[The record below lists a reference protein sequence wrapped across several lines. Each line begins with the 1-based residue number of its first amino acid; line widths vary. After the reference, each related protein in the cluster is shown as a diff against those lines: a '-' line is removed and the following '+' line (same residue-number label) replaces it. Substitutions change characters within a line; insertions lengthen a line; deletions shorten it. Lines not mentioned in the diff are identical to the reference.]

1 MLAVVG
7 DLIEDI
13 VVWSDGR
20 LRRGTDN
27 QAQIFR
33 VRGGSAANVAA
44 FAASRRPSRFIG
56 CVGDDPAGDQLVT
69 QLAAEGVEVCV
80 QRRGTTGAIVILIE
94 ADGERTML
102 PDRAAATRLERV
114 PAEWLADVEL
124 LHVTAY
130 ALDGSPVRQSVDD
143 MVRAVT
149 ARGALVSIDT
159 SSTDVLDRLGVDA
172 FLAYVREMAPA
183 FVIANHDEADA
194 LGLGTDTTARGVL
207 SRCRKTTFVI
217 KDGAG
222 PTRVVRHRM
231 PVLSVPVP
239 PVEDIRDST
248 GAGDAFA
255 AGFLTA
261 FLADRD
267 LRSACEGGHA
277 LAASVLRSPGATAS
291 IPIIASPPAPG
302 PGSDGPA
309 PTQRR
314 AGHTS

>member
-27 QAQIFR
+27 PAQIFR

-44 FAASRRPSRFIG
+44 FAARLHPSRFIG
-56 CVGDDPAGDQLVT
+56 CVGDDPAGDQLVA
-69 QLAAEGVEVCV
+69 QLEAEGVHVCA

-94 ADGERTML
+94 SDGERTML

-114 PAEWLADVEL
+114 PVEWLADVDL

-130 ALDGSPVRQSVDD
+130 ALDGSPVRESVEDL
-143 MVRAVT
+143 VRGAT
-149 ARGALVSIDT
+149 ARGAMVSIDA

-194 LGLGTDTTARGVL
+194 LGLNDAPARVL
-207 SRCRKTTFVI
+207 SHCRKTTFVI
-217 KDGAG
+217 KDGAR
-222 PTRVVRHRM
+222 PTRVLRHRM
-231 PVLSVPVP
+231 PMLSVPVP

-255 AGFLTA
+255 AGFLTG

-267 LRSACEGGHA
+267 LRTACEGGHA

-291 IPIIASPPAPG
+291 IPIIAAPPA
-302 PGSDGPA
+302 
-309 PTQRR
+309 R
-314 AGHTS
+314 AARATNPPRERTGRTT